1 MLYRYETEYLGRHI
15 QPTGSLSRF
24 SDGAGVHTAAR
35 DAMRWAVG
43 AGLIQGTSDNAL
55 RPGDYASRA
64 HLDTILR
71 RYGQALTDMRAPP
84 LSRGR
89 SFAFMMQFPLPGLSI
104 ASRPAGQ

>member
-1 MLYRYETEYLGRHI
+1 MDWATGHRLLDGVAGQDFDPFAPITRQELVSMLYRYETEYLGRHI

-43 AGLIQGTSDNAL
+43 AGLIQGTSDNTL
-55 RPGDYASRA
+55 RPGDYASWA

-71 RYGQALTDMRAPP
+71 RYGQL
-84 LSRGR
+84 
-89 SFAFMMQFPLPGLSI
+89 
-104 ASRPAGQ
+104 